1 MLLAAGLTGSRTFEA
16 RIRRIKMSKN
26 KTDDKNELDCEVTVF
41 DGAHNTCDQ
50 TEGDA
55 GKKQTADRST
65 ASKEKEI
72 KDNYNI

>member
-1 MLLAAGLTGSRTFEA
+1 
-16 RIRRIKMSKN
+16 MSKN
-26 KTDDKNELDCEVTVF
+26 KSDNKNELDCEVTVF

-55 GKKQTADRST
+55 PKKQTADRST
-65 ASKEKEI
+65 GSKEKEI

>member
-1 MLLAAGLTGSRTFEA
+1 
-16 RIRRIKMSKN
+16 MSKN
-26 KTDDKNELDCEVTVF
+26 KSEAKDELDCEITVF
-41 DGAHNTCDQ
+41 EGAHNTCDQ

-55 GKKQTADRST
+55 PKNQTAERST